1 MSDFDPNNV
10 PIRAAATV
18 MMIDDRPDL
27 QILMMERN
35 ANTVFAGGMWVF
47 PGGSVDKE
55 DDSDAFRAIV
65 NDRSDDDASTLME
78 LERGGL
84 AYYVA
89 AIRESFEEAGLL
101 LARHENEGHALSFAE
116 PAVAERFEGYR
127 DQVNAGEADF
137 LDIVRAEQLLLDTA
151 DMHYIARWITPLGSP
166 RRFDARFFIA
176 RAPLGQIPLHDNR
189 ETVHSAWMTPKQ
201 ILERFEAG
209 EMQVMSPTVTMIRA
223 LSQFSCTNEVIE
235 AAQANQSD
243 QRIRVVE
250 QNQAIVLPGDEG
262 YEQAAET
269 IEAGWLR
276 LRPLE
281 TR

>member
-1 MSDFDPNNV
+1 MTDFDPNSV

-27 QILMMERN
+27 QLLMMERN

-65 NDRSDDDASTLME
+65 DDRNDADASALME

-101 LARHENEGHALSFAE
+101 LARHQSEGHALSFTD
-116 PAVAERFEGYR
+116 PAVAARFEGYR
-127 DQVNAGEADF
+127 DQVNASEADF
-137 LDIVRAEQLLLDTA
+137 LDIIRSEKLLLDTA
-151 DMHYIARWITPLGSP
+151 DMHYIARWITPVGPP

-176 RAPLGQIPLHDNR
+176 RAPQGQVPLHDNR
-189 ETVHSAWMTPKQ
+189 ETVHSAWMSPKD
-201 ILERFEAG
+201 ILDRFEAG
-209 EMQVMSPTVTMIRA
+209 EMQVMSPTLTMIRA
-223 LSQFSCTNEVIE
+223 LSQFSCTAEVIE
-235 AAQANQSD
+235 AAEANQSD
-243 QRIRVVE
+243 QRIRVIE
-250 QNQAIVLPGDEG
+250 HNQAIVLPGDEG

-276 LRPLE
+276 LRPLA
-281 TR
+281 TS